1 MNFLFKMEPPDAGS
15 ELLDKYFDL
24 RSKGKF
30 PQANHSRI
38 QEKASFHIF

>member
-15 ELLDKYFDL
+15 ELFDKYFDL

-30 PQANHSRI
+30 SHFLKPI
-38 QEKASFHIF
+38 ILEF